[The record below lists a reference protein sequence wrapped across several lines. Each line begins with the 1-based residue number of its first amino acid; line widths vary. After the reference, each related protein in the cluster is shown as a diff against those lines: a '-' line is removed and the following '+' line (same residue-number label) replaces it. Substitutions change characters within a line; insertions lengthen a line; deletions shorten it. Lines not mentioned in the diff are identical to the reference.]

1 MTWHLFEM
9 DSNMLF
15 LTHPSLHP
23 LRKRRGSLASWLSLG
38 SAVVLS
44 LALTACGGGG
54 DGPAVRAAPQSL
66 SVDAAPAMLLGS
78 TRTVHAQAS
87 SGLAVKYTSS
97 TPTVCTVSSTGVV
110 TALSTGNCVITVSQ
124 DGNPDFAPAA
134 PAILRFAIEVNP
146 HQIVAFQAAPEL
158 SLGGTTTVTARA
170 SSGLPVQYSS
180 QTLTVCTVDA
190 ASGVVTSLTQG
201 DCVIAADQNGDS
213 TYQVAPQVRLTLPVS
228 VPAGVTVPFAPTGV
242 QVSVADTPGA
252 VVVSAVSTSSGGSP
266 ILRYNIRSSS
276 AGVTSQVASLPATV
290 NCGGSCNGL
299 AFTVSATNA
308 LGEGPASSLTHII
321 TRYALVQTFFE
332 PDTQPRNT
340 IFTGTFTFDATTAE
354 VLALQGTLTESM
366 TGDPTASSP
375 DHGMTALT
383 LGHQL
388 SAVRDEALGGLLVTT
403 FLLPSTDTFTK
414 RFGGDG
420 WTPGSGFGLYAGF
433 PSGQNPSSGGI
444 GNAYARIFVNLS
456 DPSSPLSQPQ
466 IDKLAYADCT
476 AGGMMGATCMTGTT
490 VAGYGS
496 VGTMSGYPISLV
508 IRKVN

>member
-1 MTWHLFEM
+1 M
-9 DSNMLF
+9 F
-15 LTHPSLHP
+15 LQIRPSLRP
-23 LRKRRGSLASWLSLG
+23 LRKHHTPKKPWLSLG
-38 SAVVLS
+38 AAAGLS
-44 LALTACGGGG
+44 LALVACGGGG
-54 DGPAVRAAPQSL
+54 EGPAVRAAPQSL

-78 TRTVHAQAS
+78 TRTVHARAS
-87 SGLAVKYTSS
+87 SGLAVKYTSA
-97 TPTVCTVSSTGVV
+97 TPNVCTVSGSGVV
-110 TALSTGNCVITVSQ
+110 TALTTGNCIITVSQ
-124 DGNPDFAPAA
+124 DGNPDFAPAT
-134 PAILRFAIEVNP
+134 PATLRFAIEANP
-146 HQIVAFQAAPEL
+146 HQIVTFQAAPEL
-158 SLGGTTTVTARA
+158 SLGGTTTVTAQA

-201 DCVIAADQNGDS
+201 DCVIAADQGGDS
-213 TYQVAPQVRLTLPVS
+213 TYQVAPQVRLTLPVA
-228 VPAGVTVPFAPTGV
+228 VPAGMTVPLAPTGV
-242 QVSVADTPGA
+242 RVSVADSAGA
-252 VVVSAVSTSSGGSP
+252 VVVSATATPSGGSP
-266 ILRYNIRSSS
+266 ILHYNIRSTNGGVSS
-276 AGVTSQVASLPATV
+276 QAATLPATV
-290 NCGGSCNGL
+290 NCAGSCNGL

-308 LGEGPASSLTHII
+308 LGEGLASTETHII
-321 TRYALVQTFFE
+321 TRYEVVQTFYE

-354 VLALQGTLTESM
+354 ASALQGTLTESM
-366 TGDPTASSP
+366 TGDPTASSA
-375 DHGMTALT
+375 DHGMTVLT

-433 PSGQNPSSGGI
+433 PSGQNPSAGGI

-456 DPSSPLSQPQ
+456 DPSAPLSQPQ

-508 IRKVN
+508 IRKIR